1 LEISGA
7 VIDIDFLSAREAGA
21 NSTSPQGQFK
31 DFILPEGDLR
41 IGGDVLCF

>member
-1 LEISGA
+1 LEISWA

-21 NSTSPQGQFK
+21 NSTSQQGQLK
-31 DFILPEGDLR
+31 KIILPEGNLR